1 MMLVEATGKRKAGA
15 TAGAGRVEE
24 DELREHVER
33 LAVPRNFWAQA
44 QENRRAGERLAE
56 TLEGWGYRAV
66 LQGPWRN
73 VVAAPPDAG
82 EVTLVC
88 AHYDSVASTPGADDN
103 ASGVAVMLACAR
115 ALAGSGA
122 PVAFVAFNGEE
133 DGLVGS
139 SELVET
145 LGQWGNLNVRC
156 AHVLEMVGF
165 TSRAKGSQRAPLKLP
180 VALPDTGD
188 FLALLGAGASNPVVD
203 EVVCEAARATPE
215 LRVFGLKTYL
225 GVDRILPV
233 LHRSDHSPF
242 WKAGIP
248 AVLWTD
254 TAEFRNPHYHRGS
267 DRPETLDYRF
277 MRDVAELVLATV
289 TPAAGA

>member
-1 MMLVEATGKRKAGA
+1 MMLVEATGRQRSNAA
-15 TAGAGRVEE
+15 RRPRVEE
-24 DELREHVER
+24 DELREHVGR
-33 LAVPRNFWAQA
+33 LSVPRNYWAQA
-44 QENRRAGERLAE
+44 RENRRVGDRLVE
-56 TLEGWGYRAV
+56 QLSGWGYRAA

-73 VVAAPPDAG
+73 VVAAPPGAG

-88 AHYDSVASTPGADDN
+88 AHYDSVATTPGADDN
-103 ASGVAVMLACAR
+103 GSGVAVMLACAR
-115 ALAGSGA
+115 ALAGRGA

-139 SELVET
+139 TELVESLKT
-145 LGQWGNLNVRC
+145 WGGVTVRC

-165 TSRAKGSQRAPLKLP
+165 TSRVPGSQRSPLRLP

-188 FLALLGAGASNPVVD
+188 FLGLLGAGPSNRVVGD
-203 EVVCEAARATPE
+203 IVRAAAVATPE

-225 GVDRILPV
+225 GVDRLLPV

-277 MRDVAELVLATV
+277 MRDVAELVLASV
-289 TPAAGA
+289 SGAGGP